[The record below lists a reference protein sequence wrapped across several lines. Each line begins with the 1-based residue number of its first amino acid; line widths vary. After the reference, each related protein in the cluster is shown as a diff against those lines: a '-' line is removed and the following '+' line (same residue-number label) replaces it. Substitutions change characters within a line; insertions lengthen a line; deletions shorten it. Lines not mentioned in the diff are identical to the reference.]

1 MIPRVDS
8 IVTPREN
15 GFHCLGTDQ
24 QENQDS
30 ESGDVG
36 LIAVIEREKEKA
48 YFPRSMSPLWSFGPQ
63 ALTKD
68 NDTIKGKCKE
78 QWTQWDVRVQGK
90 PDSVSVR
97 VTGFGK
103 GKTGRWC
110 TPALVSPGVEGPYSW
125 KGGNGPMYVTD

>member
-1 MIPRVDS
+1 MDCSSLDTHDTTRGQYRDAS
-8 IVTPREN
+8 ES

-48 YFPRSMSPLWSFGPQ
+48 YFPRSVSPLWSLGPQ

-78 QWTQWDVRVQGK
+78 HWTQWEVRGQGK
-90 PDSVSVR
+90 PDSVSAR
-97 VTGFGK
+97 VE
-103 GKTGRWC
+103 C
-110 TPALVSPGVEGPYSW
+110 PYSW